1 MKLQR
6 IIWSVI
12 AMVLLTVTMTYANP
26 TDGKMLIRI
35 KKESSTTLS
44 IKLANLKKMR
54 TEISITDLQ
63 GKPWFSEYA
72 WGNNGYAKELNLE
85 ALPAGTYFL
94 VVKNKMK
101 THTQAL
107 AKQGSQISLF
117 DTAKDQ
123 KTEFVHLTNNSNTT
137 VISSF
142 STYGKEAIDLKIAN
156 LKKSTTT
163 IQLNSLDGALLAKEV
178 VKDQNGF
185 AKRFNFKGLPT
196 GTYFFTIQH
205 KQLQLVQ
212 IVFIDREGMQ
222 LQEQQI
228 LDNGD
233 ASNLVSR

>member
-12 AMVLLTVTMTYANP
+12 TLLLLTTSIYANP
-26 TDGKMLIRI
+26 MDGEMLIRVQ
-35 KKESSTTLS
+35 KESSSTIS

-85 ALPAGTYFL
+85 ALPTGTYIL

-107 AKQGSQISLF
+107 AKQSNQISF
-117 DTAKDQ
+117 FETNSDQ
-123 KTEFVHLTNNSNTT
+123 GSEIAHLTASSNIS
-137 VISSF
+137 VIASF
-142 STYGKEAIDLKIAN
+142 ASAGAEAIDLKIAN

-163 IQLNSLDGALLAKEV
+163 IQLNNLDGVLLAKEV
-178 VKDQNGF
+178 VKDQNRF
-185 AKRFNFKGLPT
+185 AKRFNLKGLPN
-196 GTYFFTIQH
+196 GIYFFTVQH
-205 KQLQLVQ
+205 KQLQMLQMVS
-212 IVFIDREGMQ
+212 IHKEGVV
-222 LQEQQI
+222 LKEQQV
-228 LDNGD
+228 LDIKD
-233 ASNLVSR
+233 TANLVLR